1 MFYKIHLACGSIHNV
16 LKNIHYMYQC
26 EKDLND
32 VRFHKSN
39 HQNTTENYLYI
50 NHYSAIHSKSFSF
63 EWIFQAL
70 IYKVGSW
77 LHCPNSGSGLA
88 LIKSALL
95 TSVHMVMVQPCIPL
109 IFSFASCGGKQ
120 VDGSPSL
127 LKIRFTI
134 IWPHFVSLFLTI
146 TKVYVDAP
154 MVSQKLRLRCTLYK

>member
-1 MFYKIHLACGSIHNV
+1 
-16 LKNIHYMYQC
+16 MYQC

-146 TKVYVDAP
+146 TKVYV
-154 MVSQKLRLRCTLYK
+154 RLRAILRILRYQIAHLGTVVECQNWPKNPKIDPI